1 MILLIKNAR
10 DWLSKKLTG
19 FLVYYAHN
27 FKSEFLNIIFQKLYK
42 ISFQMPYYTISYHF
56 YNSSYD
62 GISLKLI
69 FGKNRN
75 LMQKI
80 NLMICCEI
88 INIFHEKNNS
98 KTTNSD
104 FWQILW
110 IIARIKVNHD
120 NLLNENIDNFT
131 KKSGDWF
138 LHQFSV
144 FSEKSIFPEYY
155 HN

>member
-1 MILLIKNAR
+1 MLKWTFSLVYTFNRFTMILLIKNAR

-88 INIFHEKNNS
+88 INIFHEKNNNL
-98 KTTNSD
+98 KTP
-104 FWQILW
+104 IC
-110 IIARIKVNHD
+110 IIHNNLDHMKKMWD
-120 NLLNENIDNFT
+120 NADLIVCL
-131 KKSGDWF
+131 
-138 LHQFSV
+138 SV
-144 FSEKSIFPEYY
+144 
-155 HN
+155 